1 MTLGGKA
8 EVILISQHA
17 VVSEFLVLI
26 AHCDHPR
33 DNSFETVESHVIPY
47 DGGVARESL

>member
-8 EVILISQHA
+8 EVILISQRA

-26 AHCDHPR
+26 AHCNHR